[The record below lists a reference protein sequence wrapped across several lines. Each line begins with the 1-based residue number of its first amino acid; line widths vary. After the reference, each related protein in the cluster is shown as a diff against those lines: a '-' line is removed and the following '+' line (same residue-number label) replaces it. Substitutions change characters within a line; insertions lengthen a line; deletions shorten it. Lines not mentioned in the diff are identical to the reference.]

1 MKDTIGEYL
10 RKRADLDTWPLARAD
25 TRGIGHAVV
34 IPALAECPALFDTL
48 SDLAA
53 SPREALDRT
62 LVIVVVNN
70 RAEPHARAEDLENNR
85 QTLEAFERDEYPA
98 ALRLAYVDASRP
110 GHELPEKGGVG
121 WARKIGLDWAAAVLH
136 ENAAPEGGVISL
148 DADTRVDAN
157 YLPALQAFFTR
168 KKGTAPSLAGESP
181 ILSLR
186 GASPRATRQ
195 SISGSTTSAAPLT
208 PGPRW
213 AAVVDY
219 AHPTDDPEL
228 GPAMLAYEL
237 FLRYHEL
244 GLYRARSPYAFPTI
258 GSTIACT
265 ARAYASVAGMNRRQ
279 AGEDFYFLQQ
289 LAKTG
294 SVERIT
300 ATTVRPAARRSHR
313 VPFGTGASLGRF
325 GDDPAAIHQVYH
337 PAVYTVLGAWV
348 HAVREGLGDDGPS
361 LIASAECIAPE
372 LAAFLLEQGF
382 PAAWDQLRKNHR
394 EPQRLWRQFHGWF
407 DAFRTLKLIH
417 HLRDHGY
424 PQTDPLVAFEALFAE
439 LGLTPPQTRGDD
451 PEDQR
456 RLLQF
461 LRQYSRT
468 LPPGG
473 LAAIDPILE

>member
-1 MKDTIGEYL
+1 MKDTIREYL
-10 RKRADLDTWPLARAD
+10 RKRADLDTWPLAGAD
-25 TRGIGHAVV
+25 TRGIDHAVV
-34 IPALAECPALFDTL
+34 IPALAEYPALFDTL
-48 SDLAA
+48 SDLAG

-85 QTLEAFERDEYPA
+85 RTLDALERREYPP

-121 WARKIGLDWAAAVLH
+121 WARKIGLDWALAVLY
-136 ENAAPEGGVISL
+136 ENAEPEGALISL
-148 DADTRVDAN
+148 DADTRVDAD
-157 YLPALQAFFTR
+157 YLPAMQAFFV
-168 KKGTAPSLAGESP
+168 
-181 ILSLR
+181 R
-186 GASPRATRQ
+186 G
-195 SISGSTTSAAPLT
+195 G
-208 PGPRW
+208 RW

-294 SVERIT
+294 PVERIT
-300 ATTVRPAARRSHR
+300 TTTVRPAARRSHR
-313 VPFGTGASLGRF
+313 VPFGTGASIGRF

-337 PAVYTVLGAWV
+337 PAVYTVLGAWL
-348 HAVREGLGDDGPS
+348 HAVRENLGGDGPS
-361 LIASAECIAPE
+361 LIARAECITPE

-394 EPQRLWRQFHGWF
+394 DPQRLWRHFHAWF

-424 PQTDPLVAFEALFAE
+424 PQTDLSGAFPALFAD
-439 LGLTPPQTRGDD
+439 LGLTPPQGLGNDL
-451 PEDQR
+451 EGQ
-456 RLLQF
+456 RLLLHF

-473 LAAIDPILE
+473 LAGIEPILE